1 MCAYFKGDPS
11 KFIIKYINGKRRRT
25 GIGLSFFYWRMNT
38 TIAAIPAM
46 TIDAN
51 FVFNEFTK
59 TNQAVTLQGH
69 FTYRIKD
76 PKRMSTIL
84 DFQINPRSGY
94 YLSEDPEKLEMRIK
108 NVVQSRTRNEIQN
121 MGLEE
126 ALAASE
132 LLSSKIMETVESSA
146 IIQEMGIDILSVTY
160 LSIRPTPEIARALE
174 AEYRE
179 SLQMKADK
187 AIFERRAAAVE
198 QESKIKENEL
208 NSQIALEK
216 KRKQLVEL
224 EGANITKEAEFKAKA
239 IETELAVYKKIPP
252 NNLLALAMKELG
264 ENAGKIENLT
274 ITPEI
279 LAAILRETKK

>member
-11 KFIIKYINGKRRRT
+11 KFIIKYVQGKRRRS
-25 GIGLSFFYWRMNT
+25 GHGLSFFYWRINT

-59 TNQAVTLQGH
+59 TNQAITLQGH

-84 DFQINPRSGY
+84 NFQINPKSGY
-94 YLSEDPEKLEMRIK
+94 YLTEDPEKLEMRIK
-108 NVVQSRTRNEIQN
+108 NVVQTRTRGEIQS
-121 MGLEE
+121 MELEE
-126 ALAASE
+126 ALAATE
-132 LLSSKIMETVESSA
+132 FLSGKIMESVESST
-146 IIQEMGIDILSVTY
+146 IIQEMGIDILSITY

-179 SLQMKADK
+179 NLQMKADK
-187 AIFERRAAAVE
+187 AIYERRAAAVE

-216 KRKQLVEL
+216 KRKTLIAL
-224 EGANITKEAEFKAKA
+224 EGENIIKEAESRAKA
-239 IETELAVYKKIPP
+239 NETELAPYKKLPSST
-252 NNLLALAMKELG
+252 LLALAMKELG
-264 ENAGKIENLT
+264 ENADKIDNLT
-274 ITPEI
+274 ITPDI
-279 LAAILRETKK
+279 LAAILKEKK